1 MENIILGVILHYIGG
16 FSSGSFYIPY
26 NKVKQW
32 SWESY
37 WIMGGLFSWLFVPI
51 LAAYLTVPH
60 FVGIILNADFNT
72 VFWTYFFGV
81 LWGIGGLTFGLT
93 MRYLGLSLGMS
104 IVLGLTL
111 VFGSIIPP
119 LYNDLFS
126 KEGDTLSAMLTSH
139 GGGLI
144 LSGVIFTLIGIGV
157 CAKAGM
163 IKEKEVSDEIK
174 KESVKEFHLS
184 KGLIVAIISGIL
196 SACFSYGIVA
206 GKDLSVAALRE
217 GTNSLFQNNVTFILI
232 MLGGLTT
239 NAIYCVILN
248 IKNKSY
254 KNYIDKTTPLLSN
267 YLLVALAGT
276 LWYLQFFFY
285 GMGESRLHNDA
296 SSWILH
302 MSFIILTSCM
312 WGIYFKEW
320 KGASFKNKSILFIGI
335 LIILVSVVLVGAG
348 TYFIHH

>member
-1 MENIILGVILHYIGG
+1 MEIIILGVFLHLLGG
-16 FSSGSFYIPY
+16 VASGSFYIPY
-26 NKVKQW
+26 NQCKKW
-32 SWESY
+32 AWESY
-37 WIMGGLFSWLFVPI
+37 WIMGGLFSWLFVPV
-51 LAAYLTVPH
+51 LAAYLTVPN
-60 FVGIILNADFNT
+60 FLSIIANADSK
-72 VFWTYFFGV
+72 VIFWTYFFGV

-111 VFGSIIPP
+111 IFGSIIPP
-119 LYNDLFS
+119 LYNDIAS
-126 KEGDTLSAMLTSH
+126 REGDTLSAMLSSS
-139 GGGLI
+139 GGYFI
-144 LSGVIFTLIGIGV
+144 IFGVFVTLVGIGI

-163 IKEKEVSDEIK
+163 IKEKEVDEELK
-174 KESVKEFHLS
+174 KESVKEFNLS
-184 KGLIVAIISGIL
+184 KGLVVAIISGIL
-196 SACFSYGIVA
+196 SACFSYGIAA
-206 GKDLSVAALRE
+206 GKELSLAVLQE
-217 GTNSLFQNNVTFILI
+217 GANSLFQNNVTFILI
-232 MLGGLTT
+232 MLGGLST
-239 NAIYCVILN
+239 NMLYCIALN

-254 KNYIDKTTPLLSN
+254 KDYTDSTSPLLKN

-285 GMGESRLHNDA
+285 GMGESRLKNDA

-320 KGASFKNKSILFIGI
+320 KGTSFKNKALLCIGVFT
-335 LIILVSVVLVGAG
+335 ILVSVVIVGIG